1 MLTAYVLLVILVFSI
16 VFLYGYIRVENLLM
30 KEAYEMLPTHIQIE
44 HLFMEN
50 QDSDNIIDILRDIPV
65 GNEFVSVN
73 NNDAKSSAFYYNTNT
88 EYKKNY
94 IYQGVDAILVPLL
107 NKFLMNSKLENVY
120 NIYSQENIGIQIG
133 EGEGRAFLR
142 IDHHIESDLFTGD
155 ITLYR
160 VVSTTL
166 LDEFKT
172 ILSHCLF
179 FFAILSM
186 MIFINLKLMR
196 KLYYGPLDKMRKHF
210 LGMTKFNMKVFTYD
224 GPMIPK
230 VRNTIDVVNQTVL
243 ELQDGVQES
252 KAFLDEM
259 VHEIKNPAHNIK
271 NEIELI
277 EDTITID
284 DEELKKNLYSVVNET
299 ENITSLLS
307 SIKVTYDI
315 YYLGGSPPDSWIKP
329 IVEIEPIYIEY
340 QSKYPEWTFS
350 FEHCVNP
357 NRLIWIDKG
366 SIELII
372 RNLLDNAIKYS
383 KEGASIFIGI
393 REQQDE
399 ENRILIDVVNTNSSI
414 EYHKMGKIFDK
425 YYRTNKAKEQ
435 TVGAGIGL
443 WLIKNLT
450 DIYDADVSVQSSKET
465 TGFIISFKHIKEMEK

>member
-1 MLTAYVLLVILVFSI
+1 MLTAYVLLLILVFSV
-16 VFLYGYIRVENLLM
+16 VFLYGFTRVGNVLR

-44 HLFMEN
+44 QLFRGS
-50 QDSDNIIDILRDIPV
+50 QDSDNIVDILKDIPFD
-65 GNEFVSVN
+65 NEFIHVDSK
-73 NNDAKSSAFYYNTNT
+73 DARLNAFCYSKNS
-88 EYKKNY
+88 EYKKKY
-94 IYQGVDAILVPLL
+94 VYQGFDALLVPLL
-107 NKFLMNSKLENVY
+107 NKLLMNSKLENVY

-133 EGEGRAFLR
+133 EEDGTAFLR

-210 LGMTKFNMKVFTYD
+210 LGMTKFNMTIFTYN

-243 ELQDGVQES
+243 ELQDGVKES

-277 EDTITID
+277 EDTID
-284 DEELKKNLYSVVNET
+284 DEELKKNLHSVVNET

-315 YYLGGSPPDSWIKP
+315 YYLGGSPPDSWINP
-329 IVEIEPIYIEY
+329 VGEIEPIYIEY

-383 KEGASIFIGI
+383 KEGSSIFIGI

-399 ENRILIDVVNTNSSI
+399 EYRILIDVVNTNSSI
-414 EYHKMGKIFDK
+414 EYHKISKIFDK

-450 DIYDADVSVQSSKET
+450 DIYDADVSVQSSNET
-465 TGFIISFKHIKEMEK
+465 TGFIISFKHII